1 MAQQMTAATRLRA
14 RLIPYDYESRD
25 SRFGLLLILPAIVF
39 VALVVL
45 VPMASVVVISFSNQ
59 MTVTDKFTFAG
70 LSQYQTLLSNPDF
83 LASVGRSV
91 GWVVANAALQTVLA
105 LGVALLLNR
114 PFPGQGFV
122 RSWIILP
129 WIVPA
134 AVIAILWKW
143 ILNATIGS
151 VNTLLMGV
159 GVIHAPIVFL
169 SGTALAFPTLVCL
182 NSWRLFP
189 FMALVV
195 LAGLQGIPPEEYEA
209 ARVDGASR
217 WSVFRAITWPHLGP
231 TLTVLGLVGT
241 LWAANLFDL
250 IWLLTRGG
258 PIQATTTAPIF
269 IYEQAFNS
277 FDIASAAAASVIF
290 LLVLAAF
297 AAVFV
302 VLNRRQ
308 LGLFEGFAEQAEKET
323 RP

>member
-1 MAQQMTAATRLRA
+1 MAQQMTAPATTSRA
-14 RLIPYDYESRD
+14 YDYERQE
-25 SRFGLLLILPAIVF
+25 SRFGLALILPAVLF

-45 VPMASVVVISFSNQ
+45 VPMVSVVMISFSDQ
-59 MTVTDKFTFAG
+59 RSVTDEFTFVG
-70 LSQYQTLLSNPDF
+70 LTQYESLLANPDF
-83 LASVGRSV
+83 LPAIWRSV
-91 GWVVANAALQTVLA
+91 VWVIANAALQTVLA
-105 LGVALLLNR
+105 LGVGLLLNNQFR
-114 PFPGQGFV
+114 GQGFV

-143 ILNATIGS
+143 ILNATIGGL
-151 VNTLLMGV
+151 NALLLGIGLV
-159 GVIHAPIVFL
+159 DEPVVFL
-169 SGTALAFPTLVCL
+169 SSTTLAFPTLVFI

-189 FMALVV
+189 FMTLIV
-195 LAGLQGIPPEEYEA
+195 LAALQSIPPEEYEA

-217 WSVFRAITWPHLGP
+217 RSVFRAITWPYLGS

-258 PIQATTTAPIF
+258 PVQATTTAPVF
-269 IYEQAFNS
+269 IYEEAFNS

-302 VLNRRQ
+302 ILNRRQ
-308 LGLFEGFAEQAEKET
+308 LGLFEGATDGATGGDKA
-323 RP
+323 

>member
-1 MAQQMTAATRLRA
+1 MARQTTAPATARA
-14 RLIPYDYESRD
+14 YDYERQE
-25 SRFGLLLILPAIVF
+25 SRFGLALILPAVLF

-45 VPMASVVVISFSNQ
+45 VPMVSVVMISFSNQ
-59 MTVTDKFTFAG
+59 RSVTDEFTFVG
-70 LSQYQTLLSNPDF
+70 LSQYESLLANPDF
-83 LASVGRSV
+83 LPSIWRSV
-91 GWVVANAALQTVLA
+91 VWVIANAALQTVLA
-105 LGVALLLNR
+105 LGVGLLLNNQFR
-114 PFPGQGFV
+114 GQGFV

-151 VNTLLMGV
+151 VNTLLLGI
-159 GVIHAPIVFL
+159 GVIDDPIVFL
-169 SGTALAFPTLVCL
+169 SSTTLAFPTLVFI

-189 FMALVV
+189 FMTLIV
-195 LAGLQGIPPEEYEA
+195 LAALQGIPPEEYEA

-217 WSVFRAITWPHLGP
+217 RSVFRAITWPYLGS

-258 PIQATTTAPIF
+258 PVQATTTAPVF
-269 IYEQAFNS
+269 IYQEAFNA
-277 FDIASAAAASVIF
+277 FDIASAAAASVMF

-297 AAVFV
+297 ATVFV
-302 VLNRRQ
+302 ILNRRQ
-308 LGLFEGFAEQAEKET
+308 LGLFESSVSEEGG
-323 RP
+323 R